1 MIVLSVESSCDETSV
16 SINRDGINILSN
28 VVLSQIDVHKQYGG
42 VVPEIASREHIK
54 GITIVFEE
62 AIENAGIKKE
72 EINLVAV
79 TKGPGLIGSLLIGVN
94 AAKAFAYANDIPIIG
109 VHHIAGHI
117 YANAISEPL
126 QFPLV
131 CLVVSG
137 GHTELILM
145 KEHYDFL
152 KLGETMD
159 DAVGE
164 AYDKV
169 ARTVGLGY
177 PGGPVVDRLAKEGT
191 ASYKMPNIDQ
201 KDSYN
206 FSFSGLKSHVI
217 NLVHNLKQ
225 RKEEINI
232 PDLCASFQETVTE
245 VLVNKS
251 IKAIDEF
258 GKNPTLMQHFKR
270 SVQNWSA
277 YASAPFVF
285 LLYVNI
291 ILFSVISGVLG
302 FIVGA
307 LVFAAYVM
315 LLIREDG
322 RGLHDLWADTR
333 VVKVDYDIDK
343 EFVEKTALMGEWANV
358 TADES
363 LEEDEWN
370 KKIDDE
376 NEEKDPWDE

>member
-16 SINRDGINILSN
+16 SINRNGTEILSN

-54 GITIVFEE
+54 GVTMVFEE
-62 AIENAGIKKE
+62 ALKNASMTPKDIDL
-72 EINLVAV
+72 IAV

-94 AAKAFAYANDIPIIG
+94 AAKAFSLANNIPIIG

-145 KEHYDFL
+145 KEHYDFN

-177 PGGPVVDRLAKEGT
+177 PGGPVVDRLAATGKP
-191 ASYKMPNIDQ
+191 SYKMPDISLGN
-201 KDSYN
+201 SYE
-206 FSFSGLKSHVI
+206 FSFSGIKSHVI

-225 RKEEINI
+225 RNEELVIE
-232 PDLCASFQETVTE
+232 DLCASFQETVTD
-245 VLVNKS
+245 VLINKS
-251 IKAIDEF
+251 IKAINEF
-258 GKNPTLMQHFKR
+258 NAKMF
-270 SVQNWSA
+270 
-277 YASAPFVF
+277 
-285 LLYVNI
+285 I
-291 ILFSVISGVLG
+291 IAGGVAANKGLRKKISER
-302 FIVGA
+302 I
-307 LVFAAYVM
+307 
-315 LLIREDG
+315 
-322 RGLHDLWADTR
+322 TN
-333 VVKVDYDIDK
+333 VKVVVPEFKYCTDNAAMIGVAGYYQYQK
-343 EFVEKTALMGEWANV
+343 EQTVDNM
-358 TADES
+358 S
-363 LEEDEWN
+363 LN
-370 KKIDDE
+370 GSSRLNLK
-376 NEEKDPWDE
+376 